1 VKIVLTRE
9 EIEILFL
16 YCIGELNFLIEASYE
31 HGSLVE
37 RLTAIK
43 NDFEL
48 LYEQTLIKER

>member
-1 VKIVLTRE
+1 VLTRE
-9 EIEILFL
+9 EIEKLFL

-31 HGSLVE
+31 HGSFVE